1 MSEVT
6 YNRVNWQD
14 TPSTETPI
22 NATNLNKMDK
32 GIADVTAA
40 VNECFQSASEGKTL
54 IAAALTG
61 KGQASTAS
69 DTYAQMAAKIGNLMA
84 VPTATKNITANGNNI
99 DVKNYAKVNVNVEN
113 YISFNSVTVLVA
125 DNRVNTTY
133 TFTADANTI
142 GWVVAEAWNDG
153 GYQQKQVHSL
163 NTTGTLVSTQEVGH
177 SNIQPDYPA
186 LLRFIKCNP
195 GDTISFTGQDGVEY
209 NVGAGAYIYSTVYLR
224 IYALKR

>member
-6 YNRVNWQD
+6 YNRVNWKD

-61 KGQASTAS
+61 KGQASTVA
-69 DTYAQMAAKIGNLMA
+69 DTFAQMAAKIGNLMA

-99 DVKNYAKVNVNVEN
+99 DVKNYAKVNVNVVTPIGVLSAQLIGNGAGN
-113 YISFNSVTVLVA
+113 YPYDSNSIYVVCAAIRAEGYSCVTDIFFNGSYYLQEAPTYMANITVSG
-125 DNRVNTTY
+125 N
-133 TFTADANTI
+133 
-142 GWVVAEAWNDG
+142 
-153 GYQQKQVHSL
+153 
-163 NTTGTLVSTQEVGH
+163 TLVVGG
-177 SNIQPDYPA
+177 SSDW
-186 LLRFIKCNP
+186 K
-195 GDTISFTGQDGVEY
+195 
-209 NVGAGAYIYSTVYLR
+209 R
-224 IYALKR
+224 IYKITLTN